1 MDINGISF
9 QHLTEW
15 ILGTGLSGGGI
26 ILTLKF
32 FGKKIFSQSVIEVL
46 DEEYEKNIKDKVENL
61 LNEKLTEAKIE
72 MAKEFNVVLD
82 NHATKCKSANLE
94 MNDNRYLLRQEFKM
108 YLDNQS
114 NQNERVENLI
124 SELRSVCDQILLKLT
139 R

>member
-82 NHATKCKSANLE
+82 NQATKCKSANLE